1 MYFSKNSILLFLFLL
16 LPLVNTLSQELGS
29 WNVLSS
35 FSTVNTITASNVND
49 VYASTLGG
57 IFVFTND
64 QLNTVYTTID
74 GMHRLDPS
82 NSVYDEARNRLILTY
97 PDGTIDLFN
106 IDSELFQKNEDIS
119 RVNQFSSKSINE
131 IILNGNE
138 LYVATDFGIV
148 VFTLDGFFVNTSI
161 LKLGSFDRGIQV
173 NDIDISGGII
183 YCATEQGVAIANLNT
198 NLLEEASWTNYS
210 EADGFQNEIIN
221 KVIEFNSD
229 IYALVSDTLYSF
241 NGISWDSNN
250 DFGNTGIQDFYKKE
264 NELIVLLSD
273 RVLFKNSEGIE
284 QTIILD
290 SNTRPLSAYISNNSL
305 FIGTSDKGL
314 LKYDIN
320 NISEQVSFLPD
331 GPYLNFFSK
340 LDVVDKTLVSTST
353 SVFPQADPFN
363 PVRGY
368 YLFQD
373 GEWLN
378 YNIRTSHE
386 MAINRF
392 GSVFSQT
399 STSTDYY
406 FGSWG
411 RGVLRHNIATNDIS
425 IFNANNTE
433 LTGIADSRSFIV
445 ITGMD
450 NDNNDNVWVTSFD
463 SENPLNMLQSG
474 SDDWSHFRKVSI
486 PTDNLYFNL
495 FVDSNNQKWISLV
508 DFGNNG
514 KGLLILDT
522 GDPLDEADDKFRK
535 LTADRNNGNL
545 PDELITSIIED
556 KNGEIWIGSSR
567 GIARF
572 IFPDFIID
580 SNNSN
585 DYEAQWL
592 INEDTSAISRFLLRD
607 VNVSSIAI
615 NEANQKWIG
624 SVNQGVW
631 LLNEEGSRIEKRFTN
646 ENSPLI
652 SNNILSIT
660 IKDDTGEVFIA
671 TDLGLVSYKDLAITP
686 VNKMGEL
693 KVFPNPFSYSRNSQ
707 IIIEGLSEETE
718 IKIIGVDGTVVQE
731 LETRGGRVS
740 WDGLDF
746 LGNRLGTGVYFVVS
760 LEKNGSE
767 KGVGKVVIIK

>member
-1 MYFSKNSILLFLFLL
+1 MFFSKNSILLLLFLFL
-16 LPLVNTLSQELGS
+16 PFVDTFSQDLGS

-35 FSTVNTITASNVND
+35 FSTVNTIISPDENT

-64 QLNTVYTTID
+64 QLNTTYTTID

-82 NSVYDEARNRLILTY
+82 HSVYDEVNNRIILSY

-119 RVNQFSSKSINE
+119 RVNQFPSKSINE
-131 IILNGNE
+131 IILNDTE
-138 LYVATDFGIV
+138 LYVATDFGVV

-161 LKLGSFDRGIQV
+161 LKLGSFERGIQV
-173 NDIDISGGII
+173 NDIDISNGVI
-183 YCATEQGVAIANLNT
+183 YCATEQGVAVANLNT
-198 NLLEEASWTNYS
+198 NLLDEASWTNYS
-210 EADGFQNEIIN
+210 ETDGFQNEIIN
-221 KVIEFNSD
+221 KVVEFNSD

-241 NGISWDSNN
+241 NGVSWNSNN
-250 DFGNTGIQDFYKKE
+250 DFGNTGVQDFYKKGSD
-264 NELIVLLSD
+264 LIVLLSD
-273 RVLFKNSEGIE
+273 RVLLKNIEGIE
-284 QTIILD
+284 QTIILEN
-290 SNTRPLSAYISNNSL
+290 NTRPQSAHINNNSL

-320 NISEQVSFLPD
+320 DLSEQGSYLPD
-331 GPYLNFFSK
+331 GPYLNFFSQ
-340 LDVVDKTLVSTST
+340 LNVVDKTLVSTST
-353 SVFPQADPFN
+353 SAFPQSDPFN

-368 YLFQD
+368 YLFQN
-373 GEWLN
+373 GEWSN
-378 YNIRTSHE
+378 YNIRTSPE
-386 MAINRF
+386 MATNRF
-392 GSVFSQT
+392 GTVFSQT

-411 RGVLRHNIATNDIS
+411 RGVLRHNIETNNIS
-425 IFNANNTE
+425 VFNASNTG

-450 NDNNDNVWVTSFD
+450 NDNNDNVWVTSLD
-463 SENPLNMLQSG
+463 SENPLNMLEAG
-474 SDDWSHFRKVSI
+474 TDNWNHFRKVGI

-508 DFGNNG
+508 DFSNNG

-522 GDPLDEADDKFRK
+522 GDPLDITDDKFRK

-556 KNGEIWIGSSR
+556 KNGEVWIGSSR

-580 SNNSN
+580 ANNSN

-607 VNVSSIAI
+607 VNVSTIAI

-660 IKDDTGEVFIA
+660 INDETGEVFIA
-671 TDLGLVSYKDLAITP
+671 TDLGLVSYEDLAITP
-686 VNKMGEL
+686 VNKMDEL

-718 IKIIGVDGTVVQE
+718 IKIIGVDGSVVQE

-760 LEKNGSE
+760 LEKSGSE